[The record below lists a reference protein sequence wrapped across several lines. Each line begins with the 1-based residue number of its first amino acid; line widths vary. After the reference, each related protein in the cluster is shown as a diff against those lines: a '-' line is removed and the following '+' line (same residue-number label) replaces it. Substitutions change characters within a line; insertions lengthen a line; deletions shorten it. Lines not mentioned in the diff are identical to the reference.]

1 MGVTKYLA
9 YCFVVPPA
17 AVVAVPIVEIVVL
30 VVIRDAVGGR
40 WRSLQHVADDD
51 SPLLQQCYDS
61 YSLLPL

>member
-1 MGVTKYLA
+1 MGVTKCLA

-17 AVVAVPIVEIVVL
+17 AVVAVPIVEIVAL
-30 VVIRDAVGGR
+30 VEMRDAAGGR
-40 WRSLQHVADDD
+40 WRSLHHAAADD